1 MQKRTLLNQILDHA
15 SEQKD
20 LGCLFEIPR
29 AYFYLCIYLFIYLI
43 TVGINDSQS

>member
-29 AYFYLCIYLFIYLI
+29 AYFYLCIYLFIYLF
-43 TVGINDSQS
+43 NYRWNK